1 MRDYEMMIIIDS
13 DLDDDTKRKTVEKIE
28 GIIKEKGG
36 EIREKIDWGMRKF
49 AYPIKKKEEGHY
61 YILKISA
68 PGDTSLD
75 IRKELKLVKEI
86 FRLMIIKEENLPQPK
101 RGGHDG

>member
-36 EIREKIDWGMRKF
+36 EIREKIDWGMRTF
-49 AYPIKKKEEGHY
+49 A
-61 YILKISA
+61 
-68 PGDTSLD
+68 
-75 IRKELKLVKEI
+75 
-86 FRLMIIKEENLPQPK
+86 
-101 RGGHDG
+101 